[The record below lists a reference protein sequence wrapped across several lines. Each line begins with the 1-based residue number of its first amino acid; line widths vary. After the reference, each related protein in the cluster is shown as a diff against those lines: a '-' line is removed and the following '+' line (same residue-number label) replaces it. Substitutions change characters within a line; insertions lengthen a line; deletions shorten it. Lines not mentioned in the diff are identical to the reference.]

1 MSRRKQGP
9 VPGRRFF
16 RGVFRWR
23 VFARRFFLQKKTL
36 PHLWQSGWKR
46 SPLIAS
52 SWPII
57 PTRVPELEPTGTVW
71 DRTPNWVV
79 VTCAAPLLFFIVLSR
94 SWLGWFD
101 DTIVTTEIQLK
112 SIFGKNM
119 KVLSITALKSNLST
133 PLYHHTSCYY
143 VILSFVK
150 IKGSSLSLPIW
161 FRKLSAESS
170 HLPKCWIIP
179 KEISWVPKNLTRK
192 CWQETCHIAAMAG
205 LRLWDR
211 YSIYCQLIGG
221 FHKCT
226 THGVWG
232 TKHNAFTLK

>member
-1 MSRRKQGP
+1 MKTFPFNRFKLTHHPQG
-9 VPGRRFF
+9 GA
-16 RGVFRWR
+16 GVRTHWD
-23 VFARRFFLQKKTL
+23 
-36 PHLWQSGWKR
+36 HLGSNTKLGG
-46 SPLIAS
+46 SDLCS
-52 SWPII
+52 SSF
-57 PTRVPELEPTGTVW
+57 
-71 DRTPNWVV
+71 
-79 VTCAAPLLFFIVLSR
+79 FFIVLSR

-112 SIFGKNM
+112 SILGKNM

-232 TKHNAFTLK
+232 TQHNAFTLK